1 MDDPNQPIS
10 EASLEHQSDTDQ
22 TQRDP
27 GSPLS
32 GFLALIF
39 AVVVAA
45 GVIFWQ
51 NLPESSHYAAIGEDM
66 PELVISAET
75 SAPGRFG
82 QFDLAARMF
91 IRGRTMLAGNEASI
105 MSQFVAAYT
114 PEDQVRTIIMS
125 GEFEGAEEALH
136 RIETTRLE
144 LSSRLEEIEPAEE
157 GEVVEGDGFVLEE
170 LDDSGVTEMS
180 RLGIVFTELDALESI
195 YTNGPDSIEDP
206 MRDQLVARYGV
217 LGQASLAY
225 GLDDDDP
232 QREPVVNGF
241 VGIALLLFFAMMV
254 VVFAT
259 LAGFVLLIFGIVKLA
274 SGKMTFRF
282 KAPAPGGSVFLETY
296 GLFVAGFAVL
306 SIGLFVLSTKVNP
319 ALGALSL
326 PLQWVL
332 LLVPA
337 WALVRGMKVG
347 AWKEAIGF
355 HRGEGLFKEI
365 GCGIVAY
372 LASIPVFLVGI
383 AITLIVVI
391 VQGMMAQSSG
401 QAPEVVENPIFELLS
416 GANPLLIVLVF
427 TLATVWAPL
436 AEELVFRGAL
446 YRHMRGRLHWVF
458 AAFLSALLFAYMHSY
473 GPLMVAPLIALGF
486 MFAFMRQW
494 RGSIIA
500 PITAHFIHNA
510 SLVGFMIVF
519 ISLLKDPVIS

>member
-1 MDDPNQPIS
+1 M
-10 EASLEHQSDTDQ
+10 
-22 TQRDP
+22 
-27 GSPLS
+27 S

-51 NLPESSHYAAIGEDM
+51 NLPESSHYAAIGEDV

-91 IRGRTMLAGNEASI
+91 IRGRTMLAGNEDSI
-105 MSQFVAAYT
+105 MSQFAMAYT
-114 PEDQVRTIIMS
+114 PEDQVRAIIMS
-125 GEFEGAEEALH
+125 GEFEGADEALQ
-136 RIETTRLE
+136 RIETLQIE
-144 LSSRLEEIEPAEE
+144 LLSDVAIESFESIEEN
-157 GEVVEGDGFVLEE
+157 GVDDT
-170 LDDSGVTEMS
+170 LDDKPDPRVS
-180 RLGIVFTELDALESI
+180 LINAELRALKSI
-195 YTNGPDSIEDP
+195 YTKGPDSISQDK
-206 MRDQLVARYGV
+206 RDQLVARYGV
-217 LGQASLAY
+217 LGQAALAF

-232 QREPVVNGF
+232 KREPVVNGF

-259 LAGFVLLIFGIVKLA
+259 LAGFVLLIFGMVNLA
-274 SGKMTFRF
+274 SGKLKFRF

-332 LLVPA
+332 LLIPA
-337 WALVRGMKVG
+337 WALVRGMKIG

-383 AITLIVVI
+383 VITLMVVI

-416 GANPLLIVLVF
+416 GANPLVIVLVF

-446 YRHMRGRLHWVF
+446 YRHMRGRLHWVV
-458 AAFLSALLFAYMHSY
+458 AALFSALLFAYMHSY